1 MDIEKRNCLR
11 FSVQGNTFAALGS
24 DFDKV
29 GKVND
34 ISTKGL
40 SLSYLIESIKAGSD
54 RDFSK
59 VDIFL
64 SGNRFHLHKL
74 HCKIVYDIQDSKSNN
89 NNSIMKRR
97 CGLHF
102 GKLNKSQSELLEL
115 FLKNYTTGL
124 LSS

>member
-1 MDIEKRNCLR
+1 MDIEQRKYVR
-11 FSVQGNTFAALGS
+11 FSVQHNTFAALGS
-24 DFDKV
+24 EFEKV

-34 ISTKGL
+34 ISQKGL
-40 SLSYLIESIKAGSD
+40 ALSYLTDSIKAGSD

-64 SGNRFHLHKL
+64 SGNGLHLHRVP
-74 HCKIVYDIQDSKSNN
+74 CKIVYDIQDSKSN

-102 GKLNKSQSELLEL
+102 GKLSKSQSELLEL
-115 FLKNYTTGL
+115 FLKNFTTGP